1 MIFYVAFTTS
11 AYTLILIVILV
22 GTLQANK
29 QGIPKEVK
37 ATAGRETNS
46 YKVFHEKDQRDMQLH
61 SYVVKTKST
70 GMRNVL
76 LLSTKKVILG
86 TTKVDGDK
94 FKPAAYRYY
103 DYTKVGVDIVD
114 QVSQPYT
121 TNSKSKRFTRVALT
135 WCLDTAKV
143 NAKAIWCLNN
153 NKNPRKFDSFEFGWK
168 LATQLVY
175 PHFKRRSFAGLQK
188 DTVAKME
195 VWRLSNPEEERLYPP
210 APNIAQQQR
219 VPTAA
224 TGAVPRRRVAG
235 HPQPAPAQGRQP
247 QPAPAPRGQP
257 QRAPAQRGQPQ
268 PAPAQRG
275 QPQPGPSQHGQPQ
288 PGPAQPGQQQPRPTQ
303 GGQPQPDP
311 AQHGQPQPAPRLQN
325 PGPAQPVHQVARQ
338 RANTAPAP
346 VRPRHHEMIPF
357 PVAGARRHCFY
368 CLRALPQT
376 GFKAEKNKLSRTEKQ
391 CQSCEKALCTKHQNL
406 ICTPCSNSY
415 QPKNQEQPRE
425 GRM

>member
-1 MIFYVAFTTS
+1 MTFYIGFTTS
-11 AYTLILIVILV
+11 TYTLILIDILV

-37 ATAGRETNS
+37 AITGRETNS

-86 TTKVDGDK
+86 TTKVDGGK

-114 QVSQPYT
+114 QVSLPYT
-121 TNSKSKRFTRVALT
+121 TKSKSKRFTRVALT
-135 WCLDTAKV
+135 WCLDTAKT

-153 NKNPRKFDSFEFGWK
+153 NINPRKFDSFDFGWA

-175 PHFKRRSFAGLQK
+175 PYFKQRSLAGLQK
-188 DTVAKME
+188 DIVAKME
-195 VWRLSNPEEERLYPP
+195 VWRLSNPEQERLYLP
-210 APNIAQQQR
+210 APNLAQQQR
-219 VPTAA
+219 AA
-224 TGAVPRRRVAG
+224 GP
-235 HPQPAPAQGRQP
+235 PQPAPAQGGQP
-247 QPAPAPRGQP
+247 QP
-257 QRAPAQRGQPQ
+257 APAQRGQPQ

-275 QPQPGPSQHGQPQ
+275 QPQPGPSQRGQPQ
-288 PGPAQPGQQQPRPTQ
+288 QGRQPRPGPAQPGQPQPGPPQ
-303 GGQPQPDP
+303 GGQPQPGP
-311 AQHGQPQPAPRLQN
+311 AQHGQPQPAPRPQAGQPQN
-325 PGPAQPVHQVARQ
+325 PGTAQPVHQVARQ